1 MSLRPTIVMS
11 VTGVALVASLTSVF
25 TASQATTSS
34 APQTSGTQGQLATM
48 RQYCVACH
56 NDRAKVAGVSFEGLT
71 PEGIG
76 QRADMFEK
84 AVRKMRGRVMPPPG
98 ARQPDA
104 AAIDSLVAYLED
116 SLDRAAGK
124 AHVRDQVVLHRLNRK
139 EYANA
144 VRDLLAV
151 DFDADAVLPADDVA
165 EGFDNIATALQ
176 VSPSFIEQYVI
187 AARAVAVKAVGRP
200 DARPGGWTFRAGP
213 GTQLTHVP
221 GLPLGTRGG
230 ILARVDLPSDG
241 EYQIDVAD
249 MATHIWGNGMEFE
262 NPLVVTL
269 DNKLVYETVIGGEE
283 DMKLYDQVQNGALDR
298 VNARLK
304 KIRFFATAGPHKI
317 GVAFKRRTFA
327 ESDDQLQMFA
337 PGGGQDRLYRVTS
350 FQLQGPFNAKG
361 ISATPSRER
370 IFSCHPATVPV
381 ERGLEPP
388 RQQGPDA
395 PASAKATADKQD
407 ACAKQII
414 TALATRAYR
423 RRVSAEDVNE
433 LFQYYQDAAK
443 DEGFEGGIRSSIT
456 GLLASPF
463 FLYRGERVPSG
474 LRPGATYTISDL
486 ELASKLSFFL
496 WNTIPDDELLQLGMA
511 GKLSESSALDRQVR
525 RMLADPRSVTLSSNF
540 VHQWLDM
547 KRLDEI
553 VPDSAVFPYASGRS
567 DPREDFRTELT
578 LFADSIFREDRSVVD
593 LLRATHTYLNE
604 RVALHYGLTD
614 VKGDRF
620 RRVELDQSA
629 RWGLLGKGAVLMA
642 AAYPNRTSPVLRGAF
657 VLKHIQGVPPAMPPA
672 NLTIPTLDEKD
683 IGTTKALTVR
693 EMIAKHRANPVC
705 AACHAVMDPLGLALE
720 NFDATGMWRDRDR
733 YAGVAID
740 ASGVLP
746 DGTPITGPDDLR
758 KALLRRPEQFAQTF
772 TEGLLTY
779 ATGRKL
785 EYYDMP
791 TVRRIVRGAASTDY
805 RFSTLVQSIVRS
817 EQFRMRRDPQP
828 NPEPA
833 TRTAA
838 N

>member
-1 MSLRPTIVMS
+1 MKKSELRILA
-11 VTGVALVASLTSVF
+11 GVAFVVSLTRVF
-25 TASQATTSS
+25 TASQAAAA
-34 APQTSGTQGQLATM
+34 APQTSGAQAGSTQLATM
-48 RQYCVACH
+48 QQYCVTCH
-56 NDRAKVAGVSFEGLT
+56 NDRAKVAGVSFEGIT
-71 PEGIG
+71 PESVG
-76 QRADMFEK
+76 QQPAVFEK
-84 AVRKMRGRVMPPPG
+84 AVRKLRGRVMPPPG

-104 AAIDSLVAYLED
+104 AAVDSLVSYLEA
-116 SLDRAAGK
+116 SLDRAGTK
-124 AHVRDQVVLHRLNRK
+124 AHITDQVVLHRLNRK

-151 DFDADAVLPADDVA
+151 TFDATEVLPADDVDG
-165 EGFDNIATALQ
+165 GFDNIATALQ

-269 DNKLVYETVIGGEE
+269 DNKLIYETVVGGEE

-304 KIRFFATAGPHKI
+304 NIRFRATAGPHKI
-317 GVAFKRRTFA
+317 GVAFKRKTFA
-327 ESDDQLQMFA
+327 ESDDQLQVFA
-337 PGGGQDRLYRVTS
+337 PGGGQDRLYRVNS
-350 FQLQGPFNAKG
+350 FQLQGPFDAKG
-361 ISATPSRER
+361 ISPTPSRQR
-370 IFSCHPATVPV
+370 IFSC
-381 ERGLEPP
+381 E
-388 RQQGPDA
+388 PDA
-395 PASAKATADKQD
+395 NKQD

-414 TALATRAYR
+414 TSLARRAYR
-423 RRVSAEDVNE
+423 RPVSAEDVNE
-433 LFQYYQDAAK
+433 LMQYYQDGAK
-443 DEGFEGGIRSSIT
+443 DGSFEGGIRGAIT

-474 LRPGATYTISDL
+474 LAAGTTYAISDL

-496 WNTIPDDELLQLGMA
+496 WNTIPDDELLQLA
-511 GKLSESSALDRQVR
+511 IDGKLSDAPVLERQVR
-525 RMLADPRSVTLSSNF
+525 RMLADPRSVTLASNF
-540 VHQWLDM
+540 LHQWLDM

-553 VPDSAVFPYASGRS
+553 VPDSSVFPYASGRS
-567 DPREDFRTELT
+567 DPRDDFRTELT
-578 LFADSIFREDRSVVD
+578 LFADSIFREDRSVID
-593 LLRATHTYLNE
+593 LLQAKHTYLNE
-604 RVALHYGLTD
+604 RVALHYGITG

-620 RRVELDQSA
+620 RRVELEQSA

-657 VLKHIQGVPPAMPPA
+657 ILKHLLGVPPANPPP
-672 NLTIPTLDEKD
+672 NVPTLDEKD
-683 IGTTKALTVR
+683 IGTTRALTVR
-693 EMIAKHRANPVC
+693 EMIARHRSNPTC
-705 AACHAVMDPLGLALE
+705 ASCHAVMDPLGLALE

-733 YAGVAID
+733 YAGAAID
-740 ASGVLP
+740 SSGELP
-746 DGTPITGPDDLR
+746 DGTPIKGPDDLR
-758 KALLRRPEQFAQTF
+758 QALLRRPGQFAQTF

-785 EYYDMP
+785 DYYDMP
-791 TVRRIVRGAASTDY
+791 TVRRIVAGAAGSDY
-805 RFSTLVQSIVRS
+805 RFSTLVQAVVRS
-817 EQFRMRRDPQP
+817 EQFRMRRAGGAGSSVAKQ
-828 NPEPA
+828 
-833 TRTAA
+833 
-838 N
+838 